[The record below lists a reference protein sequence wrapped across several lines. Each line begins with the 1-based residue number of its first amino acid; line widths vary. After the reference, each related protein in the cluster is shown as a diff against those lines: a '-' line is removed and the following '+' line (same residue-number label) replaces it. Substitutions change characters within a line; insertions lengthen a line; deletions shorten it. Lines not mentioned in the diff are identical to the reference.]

1 MLKFYDQPQM
11 SFDPKKHSRVW
22 GVDNY
27 INEKLA
33 NLTKNLGRIKYF
45 GKKTKNEFH
54 ISKYFLKYAKGDS
67 TEILHGEN
75 YGISL

>member
-27 INEKLA
+27 INENLA
-33 NLTKNLGRIKYF
+33 NLTKNQA
-45 GKKTKNEFH
+45 E
-54 ISKYFLKYAKGDS
+54 
-67 TEILHGEN
+67 
-75 YGISL
+75 

>member
-45 GKKTKNEFH
+45 AGKRTKNQFH
-54 ISKYFLKYAKGDS
+54 ISKNFLKYAKGDS
-67 TEILHGEN
+67 TEILRCGN
-75 YGISL
+75 C